1 MMPLIRD
8 PVVAGAFY
16 PGSRSA
22 LSAGLTLLLKQ
33 KVHVAGTLCEPMGL
47 VVPHAGYI
55 YSGAVAAAGYR
66 ELAAHGRPEWA
77 IILGANHTGLGVPIS
92 IAREGVWRTPLGD
105 APIATG
111 VADSLVAEG
120 VTVADEA
127 FLHEHSIEVQLPF
140 LQFLFGAEI
149 PFIPICVMLP
159 ALSDLTA
166 LGEAIAR
173 IVRGKA
179 RDKAGVLIVSS
190 DFTHYEPDETAR
202 SVDHRAIE
210 KILALDVQGFY
221 RSLIE
226 ERLSICGGGAIVA
239 LMVCARRLGWDE
251 TKLLSYATSGDV
263 TGESHSVVGYAAI
276 SLTGREDG

>member
-1 MMPLIRD
+1 MMPSIRE

-22 LSAGLTLLLKQ
+22 LIAGLTLLLKR
-33 KVHVAGTLCEPMGL
+33 KVHVEGALHEPMGF

-66 ELAAHGRPEWA
+66 ELAEHGRPEWA
-77 IILGANHTGLGVPIS
+77 IILGANHTGLGSPIS
-92 IAREGVWRTPLGD
+92 IAREGIWRTPLGD
-105 APIATG
+105 VPVATE
-111 VADSLVAEG
+111 VADHLVAEG
-120 VTVADEA
+120 LTVADEA

-149 PFIPICVMLP
+149 PFIPICVMFP
-159 ALSDLTA
+159 ALSDLTE
-166 LGEAIAR
+166 LGEAIAQV
-173 IVRGKA
+173 VRD
-179 RDKAGVLIVSS
+179 RAGVVIVSS

-210 KILALDVQGFY
+210 KILALDVQGFHQ
-221 RSLIE
+221 SLTE

-239 LMVCARRLGWDE
+239 LIACARRLGWGK

-276 SLTGREDG
+276 SFARREDG

>member
-1 MMPLIRD
+1 MMPSIRE
-8 PVVAGAFY
+8 PVVAGTFY

-22 LSAGLTLLLKQ
+22 LTAALTLLLKR

-47 VVPHAGYI
+47 VVPHAGYV

-77 IILGANHTGLGVPIS
+77 IILGTNHTGLGAPIS

-105 APIATG
+105 APIATD
-111 VADSLVAEG
+111 VADSLVTEG
-120 VTVADEA
+120 LTVADEA

-149 PFIPICVMLP
+149 PFIPICVAFP
-159 ALSDLTA
+159 ALSDLTV

-173 IVRGKA
+173 VVRGKA
-179 RDKAGVLIVSS
+179 GVVIASS

-202 SVDHRAIE
+202 IIDHRAIE
-210 KILALDVQGFY
+210 KILALDVQGFH

-226 ERLSICGGGAIVA
+226 ERLSICGGGAIVG
-239 LMVCARRLGWDE
+239 LMACARKLGWGK
-251 TKLLSYATSGDV
+251 TKLLSYATSGDI

-276 SLTGREDG
+276 SLTGGKDG

>member
-1 MMPLIRD
+1 
-8 PVVAGAFY
+8 
-16 PGSRSA
+16 
-22 LSAGLTLLLKQ
+22 
-33 KVHVAGTLCEPMGL
+33 MGL

-179 RDKAGVLIVSS
+179 RDKAGVVIVSS
-190 DFTHYEPDETAR
+190 DFTHYEPDETVR

-226 ERLSICGGGAIVA
+226 ERLSICGGGAIAA
-239 LMVCARRLGWDE
+239 LMACARRLGWDE

-276 SLTGREDG
+276 SLTGRKDG

>member
-1 MMPLIRD
+1 MMPSIRE

-22 LSAGLTLLLKQ
+22 LIAALTLLLKQ
-33 KVHVAGTLCEPMGL
+33 KVHVEGTLCEPMGL

-111 VADSLVAEG
+111 MADSLVAEG

-179 RDKAGVLIVSS
+179 RDKAGVVIVSS
-190 DFTHYEPDETAR
+190 DFTHYEPDETVR

-239 LMVCARRLGWDE
+239 LMACARRLGWDE

-276 SLTGREDG
+276 SLTGRKDG

>member
-1 MMPLIRD
+1 MMPLIRE

-22 LSAGLTLLLKQ
+22 LIAALTLLLKQ
-33 KVHVAGTLCEPMGL
+33 KVHVEGTLCEPMGL

-111 VADSLVAEG
+111 MADSLVAEG

-179 RDKAGVLIVSS
+179 RDKAGVVIVSS
-190 DFTHYEPDETAR
+190 DFTHYEPDETVR

-239 LMVCARRLGWDE
+239 LMACARRLGWDE

-276 SLTGREDG
+276 SLTGRKDG

>member
-1 MMPLIRD
+1 MMPSIRE

-22 LSAGLTLLLKQ
+22 LIAALTLLLKQ
-33 KVHVAGTLCEPMGL
+33 KVHVEGTLCEPMGL

-149 PFIPICVMLP
+149 PFIPICVMFP
-159 ALSDLTA
+159 ILSDLTA
-166 LGEAIAR
+166 LGEAIVR
-173 IVRGKA
+173 VVRGKA
-179 RDKAGVLIVSS
+179 RGKAGVVIVSS

-202 SVDHRAIE
+202 SIDHRAIE

-239 LMVCARRLGWDE
+239 LMACARRLGWDE